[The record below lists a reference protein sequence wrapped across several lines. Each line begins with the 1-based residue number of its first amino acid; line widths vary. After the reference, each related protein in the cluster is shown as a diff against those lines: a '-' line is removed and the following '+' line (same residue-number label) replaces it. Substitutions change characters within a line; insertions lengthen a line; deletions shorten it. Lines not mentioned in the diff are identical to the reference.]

1 MPTATK
7 IKQELIAIGY
17 KAVGFDVTLQGVIPA
32 PYNGKKP
39 GKEKVDIVD
48 FWCEPQ
54 DFLDKK
60 TENFAALTVI
70 KKLDLQHRGLHV
82 FNKRLILR
90 AVTAEHVPEKKGGRD
105 KTTPE

>member
-17 KAVGFDVTLQGVIPA
+17 KGAGFNVTLNGVIPA

-48 FWCEPQ
+48 FWVEPQ

-60 TENFAALTVI
+60 TGNFAAVTVI
-70 KKLDLQHRGLHV
+70 KNLGLQYRGLHV

-90 AVTAEHVPEKKGGRD
+90 AVTTEHTPEKKGGED
-105 KTTPE
+105 KTKIQ